1 MSNKGVFP
9 DIFQALGSISAVR
22 DVHCAARNIPPLVSV
37 RIHCTLSSPESL
49 THPQSFQI
57 RLNLEVAYHL
67 KLRQNVKAMSNL
79 GKC

>member
-22 DVHCAARNIPPLVSV
+22 DVHCAAQNIPPLVSV

-49 THPQSFQI
+49 THAQSLPQ
-57 RLNLEVAYHL
+57 AYHL
-67 KLRQNVKAMSNL
+67 KLGQHVKAISNL